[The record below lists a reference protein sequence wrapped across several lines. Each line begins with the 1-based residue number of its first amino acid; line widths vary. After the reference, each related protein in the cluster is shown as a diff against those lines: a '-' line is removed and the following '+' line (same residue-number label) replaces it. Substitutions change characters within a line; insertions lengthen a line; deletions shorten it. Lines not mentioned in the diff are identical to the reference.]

1 VTEENWVRHLNAEDI
16 LDLQSLMLLLAGR
29 NLEERESA
37 FKGMLEILNP
47 VVVGVRIMEA
57 VKPAYVISEALE
69 ARDWDITQFVDYL
82 FFRTSWGGSSR
93 ATAKTLLCNLL
104 AGVERIDDHAASMLS
119 FGFGGSATYWLDI
132 QSEYD
137 KSTGVKQ

>member
-1 VTEENWVRHLNAEDI
+1 MTEQNWVRHLKAEDI
-16 LDLQSLMLLLAGR
+16 VEIQSLMLLLAGR
-29 NLEERESA
+29 DMEEREAA

-69 ARDWDITQFVDYL
+69 ARDWDVRLFADHL
-82 FFRTSWGGSSR
+82 FFRTSWDGSSR
-93 ATAKTLLCNLL
+93 ARAITLLRNLL

-119 FGFGGSATYWLDI
+119 FGFGDAATYWLDI
-132 QSEYD
+132 QDEYD
-137 KSTGVKQ
+137 KSTGAKQ

>member
-1 VTEENWVRHLNAEDI
+1 MTEETWVRHLKEEDI
-16 LDLQSLMLLLAGR
+16 LELQSLMLLLAGR
-29 NLEERESA
+29 NIEERESA
-37 FKGMLEILNP
+37 FKGILEILNP

-69 ARDWDITQFVDYL
+69 ARDWDITQFVDHL

-93 ATAKTLLCNLL
+93 ARAITLLRDLL

-119 FGFGGSATYWLDI
+119 FGFECPSKYWLDI
-132 QSEYD
+132 QVAYD
-137 KSTGVKQ
+137 NAKGTKQ

>member
-1 VTEENWVRHLNAEDI
+1 MTDNNWVRHLTAEDI
-16 LDLQSLMLLLAGR
+16 LDLQSLMLLLSGR
-29 NLEERESA
+29 DIEERESA

-47 VVVGVRIMEA
+47 VVVGVRSMEA

-69 ARDWDITQFVDYL
+69 AQDWGVIQFVDHL

-93 ATAKTLLCNLL
+93 ATATTLLCNLL

-119 FGFGGSATYWLDI
+119 FGVGGSATYWLDI

-137 KSTGVKQ
+137 KSTGAKQ